1 MRLEAAMY
9 LNSKQFV
16 IIFHLSF
23 AIFAASA
30 LLSGE
35 RTGLVSTLILIAIIT
50 ATNQLSGPSI
60 VALLPDKSEITA
72 EILANCCSPGAIVI
86 FSPIHEMGLGYT
98 AGWSSPN
105 LPPPARSTMPPRAA
119 CLLWAL
125 TLALGLGQTGE

>member
-86 FSPIHEMGLGYT
+86 FVTNSRNGIRLHCWLVFSQLASSSSLHNASSCCMPAMGT
-98 AGWSSPN
+98 NSST
-105 LPPPARSTMPPRAA
+105 RPRPDR
-119 CLLWAL
+119 
-125 TLALGLGQTGE
+125 